1 MSANRQL
8 LSVSG
13 PTSALGAAFG
23 TRFERFR
30 DAAGRAFTGPAGTGH
45 LPAAVSQVTSSVLG
59 LSDLGQVGHPIH
71 HAAPAA
77 MVTYGSSFGPQDFA
91 RIYHAPASATGTG
104 QTAAVI
110 AEGDLT
116 QVKKDLVTFET
127 KFGLPQV
134 PFTTV
139 GAGSADV
146 TGADEYDLD
155 TQYSTGFAPGVSSLL
170 VYDGASLANAD
181 ITKTINN
188 WVTDNKAAQ
197 ASFSAGECELLA
209 SVSGLTAAL
218 DPILK
223 QADAQG
229 QSLFVSSGD
238 NGSFCS
244 AIVGVNGVP
253 AGIPNV
259 EYPAA
264 SPYAIGVG
272 GTSVITDAPTE
283 IAWYAGGGGIA
294 YTEPA
299 ATFAAGAGGSYLGIN
314 RGVPDVALDADPNSG
329 YRVIV
334 NGSELTIGGTSASA
348 PAWQGIWLRAQSAHA
363 GALGFAGPVIYR
375 EPATAYHDII
385 AGSNGLF
392 PATPGYDYVTGRG
405 TADITAFVNGA

>member
-1 MSANRQL
+1 M
-8 LSVSG
+8 
-13 PTSALGAAFG
+13 
-23 TRFERFR
+23 
-30 DAAGRAFTGPAGTGH
+30 
-45 LPAAVSQVTSSVLG
+45 
-59 LSDLGQVGHPIH
+59 
-71 HAAPAA
+71 
-77 MVTYGSSFGPQDFA
+77 
-91 RIYHAPASATGTG
+91 
-104 QTAAVI
+104 
-110 AEGDLT
+110 
-116 QVKKDLVTFET
+116 
-127 KFGLPQV
+127 
-134 PFTTV
+134 
-139 GAGSADV
+139 
-146 TGADEYDLD
+146 
-155 TQYSTGFAPGVSSLL
+155 
-170 VYDGASLANAD
+170 
-181 ITKTINN
+181 
-188 WVTDNKAAQ
+188 
-197 ASFSAGECELLA
+197 
-209 SVSGLTAAL
+209 
-218 DPILK
+218 
-223 QADAQG
+223 
-229 QSLFVSSGD
+229 
-238 NGSFCS
+238 
-244 AIVGVNGVP
+244 
-253 AGIPNV
+253 